1 MPFIVLLASCVAV
14 NLSWLRTLAPVYDL
28 PGPPYAG
35 DSGSLNEDLGFVV
48 FALVFVCFWVCNC
61 GCGGVAMTWDKLR
74 QGASPV
80 QLGKQGGEEGWWRSR
95 SRAQSLGAGTVTLCK
110 LSAVCT

>member
-61 GCGGVAMTWDKLR
+61 GCGGVAMT
-74 QGASPV
+74 GANSVKGPHRSNWESRVEKKVGSDHIRGLSHLV
-80 QLGKQGGEEGWWRSR
+80 Q
-95 SRAQSLGAGTVTLCK
+95 AQ
-110 LSAVCT
+110 